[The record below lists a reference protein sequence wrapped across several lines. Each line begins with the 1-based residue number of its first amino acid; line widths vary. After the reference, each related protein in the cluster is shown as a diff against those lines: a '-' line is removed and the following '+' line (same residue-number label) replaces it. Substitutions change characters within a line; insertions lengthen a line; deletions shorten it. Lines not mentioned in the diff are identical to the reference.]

1 MTSRRSGSW
10 LTAVAVLGHGLL
22 LVVRTFGCG
31 SPVRMAHPTGADA
44 TGIDGYLLASS
55 TTR

>member
-1 MTSRRSGSW
+1 MMSRRSGS
-10 LTAVAVLGHGLL
+10 L
-22 LVVRTFGCG
+22 
-31 SPVRMAHPTGADA
+31 VRMAHPTGADA